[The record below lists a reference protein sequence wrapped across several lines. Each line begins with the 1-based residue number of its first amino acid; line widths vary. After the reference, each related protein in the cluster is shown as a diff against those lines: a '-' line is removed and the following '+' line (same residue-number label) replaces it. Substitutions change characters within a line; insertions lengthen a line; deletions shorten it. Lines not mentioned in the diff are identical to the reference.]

1 MFGVTVFVSD
11 EMPAGTEMILVDAD
25 QLAVDPG
32 RVELASTTQADLR
45 LDSETSDGPGQMV
58 SLWRTNMVGV
68 RAERVFGFK
77 LTRGLVG
84 VGHCLEPEHLN
95 MTVLKSFQD
104 LPASASESN
113 LLLPSRQ
120 IRNTSL
126 MEKQLAQI
134 MLDTMHLVCDP
145 LEKRVAEPEAQVREF
160 KYVGTWE
167 AEQQYE
173 RGNFVT
179 AAGSVWHCE
188 QANKNQRPG
197 NGGPQWV
204 LCVKR
209 GRDER

>member
-77 LTRGLVG
+77 LTRGLGG

-95 MTVLKSFQD
+95 MTVLESFQD
-104 LPASASESN
+104 LPASLSESN

-134 MLDTMHLVCDP
+134 MLD
-145 LEKRVAEPEAQVREF
+145 REF

-167 AEQQYE
+167 AEQQYRTTVVGALVFTCLLAVPHAAA
-173 RGNFVT
+173 RGDEV
-179 AAGSVWHCE
+179 AALAPVL
-188 QANKNQRPG
+188 QALRRASRADRRPSAWS
-197 NGGPQWV
+197 QSRK
-204 LCVKR
+204 LR
-209 GRDER
+209 

>member
-1 MFGVTVFVSD
+1 MFGVTVLVSD

-25 QLAVDPG
+25 QLAVEPG

-134 MLDTMHLVCDP
+134 PCTWSAIRSRSASQSAHVFELTHLC
-145 LEKRVAEPEAQVREF
+145 F
-160 KYVGTWE
+160 KLWE